1 MSGPVDK
8 WKAAGVGWRQLAII
22 MEGTAQ
28 IGCLTLVIIL
38 AALGLG
44 LWLDGRFGTRPWLT
58 LTFVL
63 GSIPVSTAA
72 LVWAAL
78 TTARRAQKT
87 TDSADSSDTNPESVE
102 SVVKED
108 KGSK

>member
-8 WKAAGVGWRQLAII
+8 WKAAGLGWRQLAVI

-78 TTARRAQKT
+78 TTARRAQPHQTREDPSGT
-87 TDSADSSDTNPESVE
+87 TDSADYTDSSDGP
-102 SVVKED
+102 
-108 KGSK
+108 

>member
-1 MSGPVDK
+1 MSGPADR
-8 WKAAGVGWRQLAII
+8 WKAAGLGWRQLAVV

-44 LWLDGRFGTRPWLT
+44 LWLDRQFGTRPWLT

-78 TTARRAQKT
+78 TTARRAQLPTREKPSGT
-87 TDSADSSDTNPESVE
+87 TDSTDSPDSSGGPESV
-102 SVVKED
+102 
-108 KGSK
+108 